1 MCHTHLST
9 KMIRIPIRMT
19 TFGQYMMATQ
29 QERNAVIMHIH
40 SKITYL
46 TAVNNYN
53 INLLNN
59 KDVIEWLFGN
69 IEYLENQIKDDIK
82 TKGKRMDALKVLEDK
97 WGQETLRKIRPDLK
111 LDKQWTNRFGEYIC
125 QDLYTLQGHT
135 VTKPECKN
143 HYQPDWMTQTDIV
156 EAKAQTHFTSGTAG
170 EKILGTPFKYAEVPR
185 LYNKPLT
192 IVCMGGAEAICRNC
206 YGNLMGDKISS
217 EKQAILD
224 FYKNDMKIKYIGATD
239 ILLNLD

>member
-1 MCHTHLST
+1 MC
-9 KMIRIPIRMT
+9 IPKRMT
-19 TFGQYMMATQ
+19 TYAQYIASNQ
-29 QERNAVIMHIH
+29 QERNALIMHIY
-40 SKITYL
+40 SKIMHI
-46 TAVNNYN
+46 ASSNNYK
-53 INLLNN
+53 INLLHN
-59 KDVIEWLFGN
+59 KEVIEWLFGN
-69 IEYLENQIKDDIK
+69 IEYLEKQITDDIK

-97 WGQETLRKIRPDLK
+97 WGQETLRIIRPDLK

-143 HYQPDWMTQTDIV
+143 HYQPDWMTQAEIV

-185 LYNKPLT
+185 LYSKPLT
-192 IVCMGGAEAICRNC
+192 IVCMGGAEAICRNS

-217 EKQAILD
+217 EKQQMLD
-224 FYKNDMKIKYIGATD
+224 FYKNDMHIQYIGATD
-239 ILLNLD
+239 ILLNLA